1 MDNFTTAKKRKQLP
15 LLQSENCYKFT
26 IWLNMAHYAFRTMFI
41 GGEDH
46 ITGQREPYAYHLV
59 LLCG

>member
-15 LLQSENCYKFT
+15 LLQSENYT

-46 ITGQREPYAYHLV
+46 ITGQREPYAYPWSCYV
-59 LLCG
+59 GR